1 MVVLADAAEFPRA
14 LLAHF
19 GRRSDELGAARE
31 RADLRSGSELEEVMV
46 DVGLGERGAAHER
59 PVVLEDHGPLVAERA
74 RELRRALGRG
84 VVRHVRVVRDAVVK
98 AHRLLRDGLE
108 AALLRGHREIR
119 GRVRVHGGDDVG
131 ARLEHRGVQVVGG
144 GARLVAGLHHLIA
157 VDVVLHQVRRRHL
170 LHEDVVR
177 LHQEML
183 RLARKT
189 RGDMVVGHVD
199 EDEVCDQA
207 VCGCELAAQLPL
219 LGAHA
224 LADGALKLFDSSGHN
239 ARMKRR
245 PGTAVLFAL
254 AILAAA
260 GAGEVGA
267 QPYPSKP
274 VRIIVPNAT
283 SGLADICARLLASNL
298 GEALGQTFLVDNRP
312 GAGGTLGT
320 AAAARSA
327 PDGYTL
333 LAVFDTVTSVS
344 SHLKAGRLR
353 ALAVTSARRGAALP
367 GVAAMSETYPDFV
380 SEAWVGLLA
389 QAKTPRDIVARLN
402 AEVARVLGQP
412 EMKRRF
418 AELGLETAPGSP
430 ADLDRWIRAEMQ
442 RWGRV
447 IRERKIT
454 LEWEPEFAWPTK

>member
-1 MVVLADAAEFPRA
+1 
-14 LLAHF
+14 
-19 GRRSDELGAARE
+19 
-31 RADLRSGSELEEVMV
+31 
-46 DVGLGERGAAHER
+46 
-59 PVVLEDHGPLVAERA
+59 
-74 RELRRALGRG
+74 
-84 VVRHVRVVRDAVVK
+84 
-98 AHRLLRDGLE
+98 
-108 AALLRGHREIR
+108 
-119 GRVRVHGGDDVG
+119 
-131 ARLEHRGVQVVGG
+131 
-144 GARLVAGLHHLIA
+144 
-157 VDVVLHQVRRRHL
+157 
-170 LHEDVVR
+170 
-177 LHQEML
+177 
-183 RLARKT
+183 
-189 RGDMVVGHVD
+189 
-199 EDEVCDQA
+199 
-207 VCGCELAAQLPL
+207 
-219 LGAHA
+219 
-224 LADGALKLFDSSGHN
+224 
-239 ARMKRR
+239 MKRC

-333 LAVFDTVTSVS
+333 LAVFDSHATNPYLFASLPYDTLADFAPISLLARGPLVLVAGPKLGASTVDELVRLAKVRPGAVNFAVVGPGSPARLLMELLKLEAAIDVTMVPYKGAGLALGDLVAGQVDAMFAAVTSVS
-344 SHLKAGRLR
+344 SHMKAGRLR
-353 ALAVTSARRGAALP
+353 ALAVTSARRSAVIP
-367 GVAAMSETYPDFV
+367 DVPAMSESYPGFV

-402 AEVARVLGQP
+402 AEVAKVLGQP

-430 ADLDRWIRAEMQ
+430 SDLDRWIRTEME

-447 IRERKIT
+447 IREQKIT
-454 LEWEPEFAWPTK
+454 LE

>member
-1 MVVLADAAEFPRA
+1 MP
-14 LLAHF
+14 
-19 GRRSDELGAARE
+19 
-31 RADLRSGSELEEVMV
+31 
-46 DVGLGERGAAHER
+46 
-59 PVVLEDHGPLVAERA
+59 
-74 RELRRALGRG
+74 
-84 VVRHVRVVRDAVVK
+84 
-98 AHRLLRDGLE
+98 
-108 AALLRGHREIR
+108 
-119 GRVRVHGGDDVG
+119 
-131 ARLEHRGVQVVGG
+131 
-144 GARLVAGLHHLIA
+144 
-157 VDVVLHQVRRRHL
+157 
-170 LHEDVVR
+170 
-177 LHQEML
+177 
-183 RLARKT
+183 RLARDA
-189 RGDMVVGHVD
+189 RRNVVVGEID
-199 EDEVCDQA
+199 RDEVCNQP
-207 VCGCELAAQLPL
+207 VRGGELATQLPL
-219 LGAHA
+219 LRAHA
-224 LADGALKLFDSSGHN
+224 FAQRTFKLFDCSGHN
-239 ARMKRR
+239 ARMKRC

-333 LAVFDTVTSVS
+333 LAVFDSHATNPYLFASLPYDTLADFAPISLLARGPLVLVVGPKLGASTVDELVRLAKSRPGAVNFAVVGPGSPARLLMELLKLEAAIDVTMVPYKGAGLALGDLVAGQVDAMFATVPSVR
-344 SHLKAGRLR
+344 SHMKAGRLR
-353 ALAVTSARRGAALP
+353 ALAVTSARRSAVIP
-367 GVAAMSETYPDFV
+367 DVPAMSESYPGFV

-389 QAKTPRDIVARLN
+389 QAKTPHDIVARLN
-402 AEVARVLGQP
+402 AEVAKVLGQP

-430 ADLDRWIRAEMQ
+430 ADLDRWIRAEME

-447 IRERKIT
+447 IREQKIT
-454 LEWEPEFAWPTK
+454 LE